1 MNQKTKR
8 RKIMNK
14 KEKGIEKVIKEYL
27 KENLRLEAESRYLDE
42 YSSPDNYI
50 IVYLGD
56 EPIQKVPLCELD
68 FRIRLRF

>member
-14 KEKGIEKVIKEYL
+14 KEIEGIEKVIKEYL

-68 FRIRLRF
+68 FRR

>member
-14 KEKGIEKVIKEYL
+14 KEIEGIEKVIKEYL
-27 KENLRLEAESRYLDE
+27 KENPRLEAESRYLDE

-56 EPIQKVPLCELD
+56 EPIQKVSLYELD
-68 FRIRLRF
+68 FRR

>member
-14 KEKGIEKVIKEYL
+14 KEIEGIEKVIKEYL

-42 YSSPDNYI
+42 YSSPDN
-50 IVYLGD
+50 
-56 EPIQKVPLCELD
+56 
-68 FRIRLRF
+68 R

>member
-14 KEKGIEKVIKEYL
+14 KEIEGIEKVIKEYL
-27 KENLRLEAESRYLDE
+27 KENLRLESESRYLDE

-56 EPIQKVPLCELD
+56 EPIQKVSLYELD
-68 FRIRLRF
+68 FRR

>member
-14 KEKGIEKVIKEYL
+14 KEIEGIEKVIKEYL

-42 YSSPDNYI
+42 YSSPDYYI
-50 IVYLGD
+50 KYKNKY
-56 EPIQKVPLCELD
+56 EK
-68 FRIRLRF
+68 